1 MKWYK
6 AALQGGAQRFMDV
19 TAQERAY
26 AAEKSLKD
34 LDIANAAAA
43 SNKKNSK
50 KLGSKLFTWR
60 DPSDIAGGDWQEKKA
75 RLDDYKGFLKEH
87 FYTNNQFDSNLW
99 ESFKAED
106 GGVGADAVVK
116 SK

>member
-1 MKWYK
+1 MKVDLCQEEEHQMKWYK
-6 AALQGGAQRFMDV
+6 AALQGGAQRYMDV

-75 RLDDYKGFLKEH
+75 RLDDYKGFLKEN

-99 ESFKAED
+99 ESFKA
-106 GGVGADAVVK
+106 
-116 SK
+116 